1 MVSSCWK
8 VLAIFTDWVEKD
20 LLQFP
25 TLGLDLLLLWPL
37 ARSKG
42 CQVLLNP
49 VSTEEGLER
58 NGAIQEAHGVISG
71 YVH

>member
-8 VLAIFTDWVEKD
+8 ALVILTDWVEKN

-25 TLGLDLLLLWPL
+25 ILGLDLLLPWPL
-37 ARSKG
+37 ARSEG

-49 VSTEEGLER
+49 VSTEEGLEM
-58 NGAIQEAHGVISG
+58 E
-71 YVH
+71 